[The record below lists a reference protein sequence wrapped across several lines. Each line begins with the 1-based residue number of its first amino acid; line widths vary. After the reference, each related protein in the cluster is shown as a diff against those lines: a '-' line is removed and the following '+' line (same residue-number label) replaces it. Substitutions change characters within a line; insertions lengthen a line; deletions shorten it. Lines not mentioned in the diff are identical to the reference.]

1 MRNKESDIM
10 TNDKKRMV
18 DSFETRL
25 VDAYGYSKGQIGRNV
40 HINDCAA
47 ADIAIWRTEKSRQF
61 NSIPDICVVV
71 ICKDEHIKIDANR
84 YLDEFKKSDAGSINF
99 YVLHN
104 LKETKV
110 FLLDSSHPM
119 GGIERIG
126 DFPKANEILTEESI
140 VAFISRMRR
149 NTKDALVKA
158 FERCH
163 NIVRNNDKLSPEAAF
178 DEISKVMFIKML
190 YERTPDGELLYS
202 REKFLLDEKSYLK
215 KLPNGDYIGHL
226 FEEVKSFFVDDDLY
240 ERHDRIRICRNSF
253 EAILKELEVID
264 LYDMSEDVKGV
275 AYESLVGKTFRGELG
290 QFFTPRQV
298 VNYIIDVLDI
308 KEGEKVCDPCCGS
321 GGFLIRAFEYVQDS
335 IDRDI
340 QRRIETVKCSRCLA
354 SEKRRKISALLQ
366 DCDKGRQDS
375 RYAKLCRE
383 CFFGVDANVRMART
397 SKMNMIMHG
406 DGHVGVYL
414 HDGLLNVKNV
424 HDDQF
429 DVVVINPPYGVHVDR
444 SMRDENGKLVFGQ
457 YATQQS
463 AAELMFV
470 ERVINLLKPGGRAGL
485 VLPEGMFT
493 NSNLRNFRKHIEE
506 RADILNITAMPPTVF
521 LAAGAN
527 IKPNILFIRK
537 KAIDQANGVAEI
549 SVASTN
555 ETGLSEIVK
564 QVRGWVGCKE
574 RDNTVA
580 FQVVRREEMVDWS
593 VAPFFSGARVRFN
606 EKYAQV
612 ALSQLISQSTEKTDI
627 EDNVKYNRITV
638 KLFGKGISL
647 RDCVLGRDIGVKRQ
661 YVVRSGQLVVSK
673 IDGKSGAM
681 GIIQEEFAG
690 AIVTQ
695 DFPVFNIDTTKVLPE
710 YLISILVHPAI
721 LEKIASTSSGSTGRR
736 RLSIPRFLAM
746 KIALPSIS
754 EQKRLLRNI
763 LHLKEKEKEIQ
774 RTIEQNVRQ
783 FYSSIIE
790 E

>member
-1 MRNKESDIM
+1 M
-10 TNDKKRMV
+10 
-18 DSFETRL
+18 
-25 VDAYGYSKGQIGRNV
+25 
-40 HINDCAA
+40 
-47 ADIAIWRTEKSRQF
+47 
-61 NSIPDICVVV
+61 
-71 ICKDEHIKIDANR
+71 
-84 YLDEFKKSDAGSINF
+84 
-99 YVLHN
+99 
-104 LKETKV
+104 
-110 FLLDSSHPM
+110 
-119 GGIERIG
+119 
-126 DFPKANEILTEESI
+126 
-140 VAFISRMRR
+140 
-149 NTKDALVKA
+149 
-158 FERCH
+158 
-163 NIVRNNDKLSPEAAF
+163 
-178 DEISKVMFIKML
+178 
-190 YERTPDGELLYS
+190 
-202 REKFLLDEKSYLK
+202 
-215 KLPNGDYIGHL
+215 
-226 FEEVKSFFVDDDLY
+226 
-240 ERHDRIRICRNSF
+240 
-253 EAILKELEVID
+253 
-264 LYDMSEDVKGV
+264 
-275 AYESLVGKTFRGELG
+275 
-290 QFFTPRQV
+290 
-298 VNYIIDVLDI
+298 
-308 KEGEKVCDPCCGS
+308 
-321 GGFLIRAFEYVQDS
+321 
-335 IDRDI
+335 
-340 QRRIETVKCSRCLA
+340 
-354 SEKRRKISALLQ
+354 
-366 DCDKGRQDS
+366 
-375 RYAKLCRE
+375 
-383 CFFGVDANVRMART
+383 
-397 SKMNMIMHG
+397 
-406 DGHVGVYL
+406 
-414 HDGLLNVKNV
+414 
-424 HDDQF
+424 
-429 DVVVINPPYGVHVDR
+429 
-444 SMRDENGKLVFGQ
+444 
-457 YATQQS
+457 
-463 AAELMFV
+463 
-470 ERVINLLKPGGRAGL
+470 
-485 VLPEGMFT
+485 
-493 NSNLRNFRKHIEE
+493 
-506 RADILNITAMPPTVF
+506 
-521 LAAGAN
+521 
-527 IKPNILFIRK
+527 
-537 KAIDQANGVAEI
+537 
-549 SVASTN
+549 ASTN

>member
-1 MRNKESDIM
+1 
-10 TNDKKRMV
+10 
-18 DSFETRL
+18 
-25 VDAYGYSKGQIGRNV
+25 
-40 HINDCAA
+40 
-47 ADIAIWRTEKSRQF
+47 
-61 NSIPDICVVV
+61 
-71 ICKDEHIKIDANR
+71 
-84 YLDEFKKSDAGSINF
+84 
-99 YVLHN
+99 
-104 LKETKV
+104 
-110 FLLDSSHPM
+110 
-119 GGIERIG
+119 
-126 DFPKANEILTEESI
+126 
-140 VAFISRMRR
+140 
-149 NTKDALVKA
+149 
-158 FERCH
+158 
-163 NIVRNNDKLSPEAAF
+163 
-178 DEISKVMFIKML
+178 
-190 YERTPDGELLYS
+190 
-202 REKFLLDEKSYLK
+202 
-215 KLPNGDYIGHL
+215 
-226 FEEVKSFFVDDDLY
+226 
-240 ERHDRIRICRNSF
+240 
-253 EAILKELEVID
+253 
-264 LYDMSEDVKGV
+264 
-275 AYESLVGKTFRGELG
+275 
-290 QFFTPRQV
+290 
-298 VNYIIDVLDI
+298 
-308 KEGEKVCDPCCGS
+308 
-321 GGFLIRAFEYVQDS
+321 
-335 IDRDI
+335 
-340 QRRIETVKCSRCLA
+340 
-354 SEKRRKISALLQ
+354 
-366 DCDKGRQDS
+366 
-375 RYAKLCRE
+375 
-383 CFFGVDANVRMART
+383 
-397 SKMNMIMHG
+397 MNMIMHG

-414 HDGLLNVKNV
+414 HDGLLNVKKV
-424 HDDQF
+424 YDGQF

-444 SMRDENGKLVFGQ
+444 SMRDKDGKLVFGH

-493 NSNLRNFRKHIEE
+493 NSNLRNFRKYIEE

-537 KAIDQANGVAEI
+537 KGIDRANGAAEI

-580 FQVVRREEMVDWS
+580 FQVVKREEMVDWS

-612 ALSQLISQSTEKTDI
+612 ALSQLISPSTEKTEI

-681 GIIQEEFAG
+681 GIIQDEFDG

-721 LEKIASTSSGSTGRR
+721 LERIASTSSGSTGRR

-754 EQKRLLRNI
+754 EQKRMLRNI
-763 LHLKEKEKEIQ
+763 LRLKEKEKEIQ
-774 RTIEQNVRQ
+774 RDIERNVRQ
-783 FYSSIIE
+783 FYASVIE
-790 E
+790 G

>member
-1 MRNKESDIM
+1 M
-10 TNDKKRMV
+10 NDKKRMV

-25 VDAYGYSKGQIGRNV
+25 IDAYGFSKGQIGRNV
-40 HINDCAA
+40 HINDCAT
-47 ADIAIWRTEKSRQF
+47 ADIAIWRTEKSRQI

-84 YLDEFKKSDAGSINF
+84 YLEEFKKSDAGSINF

-126 DFPKANEILTEESI
+126 DFPKASEILTEES
-140 VAFISRMRR
+140 VAAFISRMRR

-190 YERTPDGELLYS
+190 YERTPDGELIYS
-202 REKFLLDEKSYLK
+202 REKFLLDEKLYLRK
-215 KLPNGDYIGHL
+215 SPKGDYIGYL
-226 FEEVKSFFVDDDLY
+226 FEEVKSFFADDDLY
-240 ERHDRIRICRNSF
+240 EIHDRIRICRNSF
-253 EAILKELEVID
+253 EAILEELEVID

-340 QRRIETVKCSRCLA
+340 QRRIDTIKHSHCLA
-354 SEKRRKISALLQ
+354 SEKRRKISVLLRE
-366 DCDKGRQDS
+366 CDKERQDS

-414 HDGLLNVKNV
+414 HDGLLNVKNIIEG
-424 HDDQF
+424 QF
-429 DVVVINPPYGVHVDR
+429 DVIVINPPYGVHVDR
-444 SMRDENGKLVFGQ
+444 SMRDGDGNLVFGH

-470 ERVINLLKPGGRAGL
+470 ERVIDLLKPGGRAGL
-485 VLPEGMFT
+485 VLPEGIFT
-493 NSNLRNFRKHIEE
+493 NSNLKNFRKFVEE

-521 LAAGAN
+521 LSAGAN

-537 KAIDQANGVAEI
+537 KVVDQATGVTEI
-549 SVASTN
+549 SVASTS
-555 ETGLSEIVK
+555 ETGLSEVVK
-564 QVRGWVGCKE
+564 QVKGWVECKE
-574 RDNTVA
+574 RDNTEA
-580 FQVVRREEMVDWS
+580 FQVVKREEMLDWS
-593 VAPFFSGARVRFN
+593 VAPFFSGPRVKFN
-606 EKYAQV
+606 KNFAQV
-612 ALSQLISQSTEKTDI
+612 ALSQIISQSMEKTEI

-661 YVVRSGQLVVSK
+661 YVVRPGQLVVSK

-681 GIIQEEFAG
+681 GIIQEKFDG

-695 DFPVFNIDTTKVLPE
+695 DFPVFNIDTTKVQPE
-710 YLISILVHPAI
+710 YLISILIHPAI
-721 LEKIASTSSGSTGRR
+721 LERIASTSSGSTGRR

-746 KIALPSIS
+746 KIPLPSIS
-754 EQKRLLRNI
+754 EQMRMLRNI
-763 LHLKEKEKEIQ
+763 LLLKEKEKEIQ
-774 RTIEQNVRQ
+774 RNIEHSVHQ

-790 E
+790 G